1 MNNTTNDMK
10 SNKLNGKD
18 LINIGIF
25 TAIYLAATMLVSC
38 TLGLIP
44 LGYMALSIVVPII
57 GGIPMMLY
65 YAKIKKFGMLLIF
78 EIIFGLIMIFTGMG
92 FYLLIWGVVTGL
104 IAELIMKAGKYSNA
118 NLCILSYAVLSISV
132 SGNYVNQLTASSEWV
147 AQKAASYGE
156 AYMNATQGYLSIW
169 WVYPLIIVLCFVG
182 GLIGG
187 LLGKSVLKK
196 HFKRS
201 GLV

>member
-1 MNNTTNDMK
+1 MNTGTNH
-10 SNKLNGKD
+10 SGKLTGKD

-25 TAIYLAATMLVSC
+25 TAVFLAVTILVSC

-44 LGYMALSIVVPII
+44 LGYLALSMVVPII
-57 GGIPMMLY
+57 GGIPMMLF

-78 EIIFGLIMIFTGMG
+78 EIIFGLVMIFTGMG
-92 FYLLIWGVVTGL
+92 FYLLIWGIVTGL

-118 NLCILSYAVLSISV
+118 NLCVLSYAVLSISV

-147 AQKAASYGE
+147 AERMATYGE
-156 AYMNATQGYLSIW
+156 AYMNATQGYLRIW
-169 WVYPLIIVLCFVG
+169 WVYPLFVAFCFAG

-187 LLGKSVLKK
+187 FLGKAIFKK

-201 GLV
+201 GLI

>member
-1 MNNTTNDMK
+1 MSTNNSK
-10 SNKLNGKD
+10 KLTGKD
-18 LINIGIF
+18 FINIGVF
-25 TAIYLAATMLVSC
+25 TAIYLAVTMVVFC
-38 TLGLIP
+38 TLGMIP

-57 GGIPMMLY
+57 GGIPMMLF
-65 YAKIKKFGMLLIF
+65 YAKVKKFGMLLIF
-78 EIIFGLIMIFTGMG
+78 EIIFGLVMIFTGMG

-104 IAELIMKAGKYSNA
+104 IAELIMKGGKYSSA
-118 NLCILSYAVLSISV
+118 NLCVLSYAVLSVSV

-147 AQKAASYGE
+147 AEKATTFGE
-156 AYMNATQGYLSIW
+156 AYMSATQGYLSIW
-169 WVYPLIIVLCFVG
+169 WVFPLLILLCFIG

-187 LLGKSVLKK
+187 FLGKAVLKK